1 MQLEPFVHRPRVTR
15 LQRFLFWTVVVPIA
29 VTGLVAIAGA
39 VYMLGFE
46 HY

>member
-1 MQLEPFVHRPRVTR
+1 MQLEPFKPGTHIT
-15 LQRFLFWTVVVPIA
+15 LARFLFWTVVVPIA
-29 VTGLVAIAGA
+29 VSGLVAIAGA